1 MSNARN
7 LANLLGTNTLVQP
20 SNINLAG
27 TFAFTGT
34 VSGAS
39 GFDLVASGSTTT
51 DASSLDIS
59 TDYSGYNHFF
69 LTLTAKGTSTNTSHS
84 WDFTLKR
91 AGETSFDTGSSDYS
105 CSGINLDSGSYT
117 NRNQNSQATGEFF
130 FNNESQKDWSLN
142 AWLYNF
148 GNTER
153 QLSCV
158 STATKVQ
165 SGGNATYFMQS
176 GYNGDKNLER
186 VIEMSIFFQ
195 QGNIDN
201 SDYRLYGIK

>member
-1 MSNARN
+1 MALSKIKASSVN
-7 LANLLGTNTLVQP
+7 LAD
-20 SNINLAG
+20 

-39 GFDLVASGSTTT
+39 GFDLVASGDTTT
-51 DASSLDIS
+51 NASSLEIS

-69 LTLTAKGTSTNTSHS
+69 LTLTAKGTSTNTSHA
-84 WDFTLKR
+84 WDFTMKR
-91 AGETSFDTGSSDYS
+91 AGETSFDTGSTDYS
-105 CSGINLDSGSYT
+105 CSGLSLDAGSYT
-117 NRNQNSQATGEFF
+117 SRNQNGQATGEFF
-130 FNNESQKDWSLN
+130 FSNESQKDWSLN

-148 GNTER
+148 GNTDR

-165 SGGNATYFMQS
+165 ASGNATYFMQS

-195 QGNIDN
+195 QGDIDY